1 MQTVSNAARQ
11 VNAVRMQRMRAAKSS
26 LDAQVCECILNAE
39 MTIDGRMRLEWY
51 LDEMHTVC
59 TQQNVSECLM
69 HADTL
74 NGRKCI

>member
-39 MTIDGRMRLEWY
+39 MTIDGQMRLEWY
-51 LDEMHTVC
+51 W
-59 TQQNVSECLM
+59 
-69 HADTL
+69 
-74 NGRKCI
+74 NGI